1 MGASDLRP
9 RKRASSSPG
18 FGSIPSTAS
27 SLLKRTARSRA
38 LTRVILDELAK
49 RGARAG
55 VVEDVAVLTAFHG
68 RSIGRTIM
76 EHAREGAHRF

>member
-1 MGASDLRP
+1 M
-9 RKRASSSPG
+9 
-18 FGSIPSTAS
+18 
-27 SLLKRTARSRA
+27 ARSRA